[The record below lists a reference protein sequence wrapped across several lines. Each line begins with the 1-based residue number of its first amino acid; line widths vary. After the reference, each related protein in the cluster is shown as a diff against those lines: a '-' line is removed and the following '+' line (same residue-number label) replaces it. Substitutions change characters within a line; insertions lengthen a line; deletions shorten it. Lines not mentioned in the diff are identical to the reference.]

1 MTYFMPLLF
10 LYTPY
15 KRQESRRF
23 LMFSG
28 GIESSH
34 WHEIGLKMNHNA
46 FSGGSSVLNTFEW
59 FVKIIA
65 RNSLRFNGKKQYVS
79 L

>member
-1 MTYFMPLLF
+1 
-10 LYTPY
+10 
-15 KRQESRRF
+15 
-23 LMFSG
+23 MFSE
-28 GIESSH
+28 GIESSQ

-59 FVKIIA
+59 FVKITA